1 MLTAFCIVRKTNRNG
16 SRKEPRDDTITSR
29 TWITY
34 ALSAAK
40 LRIGASADG
49 IEPTER
55 LPATIWQGVL
65 WKHTQRHEMR
75 LQHRVAARHF
85 LPVTAQCSVYATLA

>member
-1 MLTAFCIVRKTNRNG
+1 MLSAFCTVRKTNRNG

-29 TWITY
+29 TRITY
-34 ALSAAK
+34 ALFAAE

-55 LPATIWQGVL
+55 VPATVWQGVL
-65 WKHTQRHEMR
+65 WEHTQRHEVRM
-75 LQHRVAARHF
+75 QHRVAARHF
-85 LPVTAQCSVYATLA
+85 VPVSS